1 MRKLLIAGLAVA
13 SLTGIGY
20 AQTADQEAEIVKWLT
35 EYTRQHRRNPPTCV
49 DAAGATRQV
58 DETTSIGGIQF
69 RCAETFG
76 GARLQSNGAN
86 WILITPPRLVA
97 FLQRNSN

>member
-1 MRKLLIAGLAVA
+1 MRKLLIAGLAIA

-20 AQTADQEAEIVKWLT
+20 AQTADQDAENLMKWLA
-35 EYTRQHRRNPPTCV
+35 EHARLGRNPPTCV
-49 DAAGATRQV
+49 DVAGATRQV
-58 DETTSIGGIQF
+58 DETTSIGALQF

-86 WILITPPRLVA
+86 WILINKLVT
-97 FLQRNSN
+97 F

>member
-20 AQTADQEAEIVKWLT
+20 AQTADQNAELFKWLA
-35 EYTRQHRRNPPTCV
+35 EHAQLRRNPPTCV
-49 DAAGATRQV
+49 DVAGATRQV
-58 DETTSIGGIQF
+58 DETTSIGALQF

-76 GARLQSNGAN
+76 GARLQSNGAS
-86 WILITPPRLVA
+86 WILVAPPRLLT
-97 FLQRNSN
+97 F